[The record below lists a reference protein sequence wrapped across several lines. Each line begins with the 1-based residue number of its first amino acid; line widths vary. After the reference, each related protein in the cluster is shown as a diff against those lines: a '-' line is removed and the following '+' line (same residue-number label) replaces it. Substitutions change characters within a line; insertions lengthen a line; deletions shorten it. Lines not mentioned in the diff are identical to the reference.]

1 MESYERLSAQD
12 ASFLVYEDIDATAH
26 MHIGGFSVYEGGG
39 LTNDR
44 GGVDI
49 DRVRAYVESRLHAI
63 PRYRQKLAY
72 TPVDGH
78 PVWIDDDRFNVRYHV
93 RHTRLPRPGGDREL
107 AGLVGRIMSQR
118 LDRTRPL
125 WELWVVEGLPNGQ
138 WAMVTKT
145 HHCMIDGV
153 SGVDIST
160 VLMRLE
166 PDDTIEEPPPW
177 DPRPAPGRLEL
188 FADEAKHRLKAPV
201 DLATGFRDTIQTLTG
216 ETKELERTLEA
227 LKRMAGIALQ
237 GAAETPFNKP
247 LGPHRRFAWTAIG
260 LDEAKFIKN
269 ELGGTL
275 NDVVLAVVAGA
286 VGSYLRGRRVNV
298 EILDFIAAIPVNARS
313 DDDRSMGNQVA
324 AWLARLPIAEED
336 PIRRL
341 ELVRE
346 VTTELKTSG
355 SADPT
360 SYLYKTAEFGGPAAL
375 SLVVQ
380 LTQKLSPCNLIVTNV
395 PGPPFPLYLLSS
407 KMVSANPMVTLLAE
421 QGLGVAVFSYMGRL
435 QFGFNADWDLMP
447 DLDRFVAGVEKS
459 LDELRHAAHA
469 KSGATP

>member
-1 MESYERLSAQD
+1 MENYERLAAQD
-12 ASFLVYEDIDATAH
+12 ASFLVYEDIDSTAH
-26 MHIGGFSVYEGGG
+26 MHIGGMSVYEGGG
-39 LTNDR
+39 LTNER
-44 GGVDI
+44 GGVDAERI
-49 DRVRAYVESRLHAI
+49 RRYVESRLHAI

-93 RHTRLPRPGGDREL
+93 RHTRLPRPGDDREL
-107 AGLVGRIMSQR
+107 KNLVGRIMSQR
-118 LDRTRPL
+118 LDRNRPL
-125 WELWVVEGLPNGQ
+125 WELWVIEGLPNDQ

-166 PDDTIEEPPPW
+166 PDETIEDPPPW
-177 DPRPAPGRLEL
+177 RPREAPSGLTL
-188 FADEAKHRLKAPV
+188 LTDEAKRRLRAPL
-201 DLATGFRDTIQTLTG
+201 DLAEGLASALQGIGGQVDELQGTLDSM
-216 ETKELERTLEA
+216 R
-227 LKRMAGIALQ
+227 RMAGIALR
-237 GAAETPFNKP
+237 GAAQTPFNQQ
-247 LGPHRRFAWTAIG
+247 LGPHRRFDWTTIG

-269 ELGGTL
+269 QLGGTL
-275 NDVVLAVVAGA
+275 NDVVLSVIAGA
-286 VGSYLRGRRVNV
+286 AGEYLRGRRVNV
-298 EILDFIAAIPVNARS
+298 DILDFIAAIPVNARS
-313 DDDRSMGNQVA
+313 GDDRSMGNQVA
-324 AWLARLPIAEED
+324 AWLARLPIAEPDAKE
-336 PIRRL
+336 RL

-346 VTTELKTSG
+346 VTTELKKSG

-395 PGPPFPLYLLSS
+395 PGPPFPLYMLSS
-407 KMVSANPMVTLLAE
+407 KMLSANPMVTLLAD

-447 DLDRFVAGVEKS
+447 DLEDFVSAVERN
-459 LDELRHAAHA
+459 LDALRKAAHA
-469 KSGATP
+469 VR

>member
-1 MESYERLSAQD
+1 MVESYERLSAQD
-12 ASFLVYEDIDATAH
+12 ASFLVYEDIDSTAH
-26 MHIGGFSVYEGGG
+26 MHIGGMSVYEGGG
-39 LTNDR
+39 LTNHR

-49 DRVRAYVESRLHAI
+49 ERIRTYVESRLHAI

-78 PVWIDDDRFNVRYHV
+78 PVWIDDERFNVRYHV
-93 RHTRLPRPGGDREL
+93 RHTRLPRPGDDAEL
-107 AGLVGRIMSQR
+107 KSLVGRIMSQR
-118 LDRTRPL
+118 LDRNRPL

-166 PDDTIEEPPPW
+166 PDDTIEEAPPW
-177 DPRPAPGRLEL
+177 RPREAPSSLAML
-188 FADEAKHRLKAPV
+188 TDEATRKLRAPL
-201 DLATGFRDTIQTLTG
+201 DLAGGIRDALASLGGQVD
-216 ETKELERTLEA
+216 ELQGALESM
-227 LKRMAGIALQ
+227 KRMAGIAMQ
-237 GAAETPFNKP
+237 GAAETPFNKQ
-247 LGPHRRFAWTAIG
+247 LGPHRRFDWTAIG

-269 ELGGTL
+269 QLGGTL
-275 NDVVLAVVAGA
+275 NDVVLCVIAGA
-286 VGSYLRGRRVNV
+286 AGEYLRGRRVNV
-298 EILDFIAAIPVNARS
+298 DILDFIAAIPVNARTGE
-313 DDDRSMGNQVA
+313 DRSMGNQVA
-324 AWLARLPIAEED
+324 AWLARLPIAERD
-336 PIRRL
+336 ARKRL
-341 ELVRE
+341 DLVRE
-346 VTTELKTSG
+346 VTTELKKSG

-360 SYLYKTAEFGGPAAL
+360 AYLYRTAEFGGPAAL

-407 KMVSANPMVTLLAE
+407 KMLSASPMVTLLSE

-447 DLDRFVAGVEKS
+447 DLGDFVAAVARN
-459 LDELRHAAHA
+459 LDELRTAAHA
-469 KSGATP
+469 VG